1 MDIRTIKETPEE
13 VSNGLFL
20 EKIFE
25 LQKRLMEG
33 YIGKIEK
40 NLPMYPISINS
51 EQGQVVLKDF
61 SARVIEETAEG
72 YESTEEAIKIAESVG
87 WNIDLLNSDQF
98 EMIIN
103 HLQNSNEEQ
112 ADAFAFFTELFIY
125 ASIGP
130 SDIYAYINQRIL
142 KETDDSIENLDDLF
156 KFGAFVL
163 QNEGYVEPMLQL
175 FNLVTKD
182 MLENHGKDVRH
193 VLSYIP
199 GFRSTTREL
208 HSTEDHILWKVCY
221 HLNIGRNFLKNKTWK
236 QTQELTDGLRYQE
249 QIVKAFIYYCGYLK
263 VMGFTPETF
272 YVLFFKKHKVNCFRQ
287 ASNY

>member
-1 MDIRTIKETPEE
+1 MDIRTIKEAPEE
-13 VSNGLFL
+13 VNNGLFL

-25 LQKRLMEG
+25 LQKKLMEG

-40 NLPMYPISINS
+40 NLPRYPISINS

-61 SARVIEETAEG
+61 SAEG
-72 YESTEEAIKIAESVG
+72 YESTEEALKIAESVG
-87 WNIDLLNSDQF
+87 WNMDLLTSEQF
-98 EMIIN
+98 EMVIN
-103 HLQNSNEEQ
+103 NLQNSNEEQ

-125 ASIGP
+125 ANIGP
-130 SDIYAYINQRIL
+130 KDIYEYINQIIL
-142 KETDDSIENLDDLF
+142 KETDDVLENLDDLF
-156 KFGAFVL
+156 KFGAFIL
-163 QNEGYVEPMLQL
+163 QNEGYIEPTLKL
-175 FNLVTKD
+175 FNLVTED
-182 MLENHGKDVRH
+182 MLNDRGKDVKH

-199 GFRSTTREL
+199 GFRSTSPEL

-249 QIVKAFIYYCGYLK
+249 QIVKAFIYYCGYLR

>member
-13 VSNGLFL
+13 VKDGLFL

-51 EQGQVVLKDF
+51 EQGQLVLKDF

-72 YESTEEAIKIAESVG
+72 YESTEEAIRIAESVG
-87 WNIDLLNSDQF
+87 WNIDLLTHDQF
-98 EMIIN
+98 EMVIN

-125 ASIGP
+125 ANIGP
-130 SDIYAYINQRIL
+130 EDIYEYINQRIL
-142 KETDDSIENLDDLF
+142 KGTDHSVDNLNGLF
-156 KFGAFVL
+156 GFGHFIL
-163 QNEGYVEPMLQL
+163 QTEGYVEPKLQL
-175 FNLVTKD
+175 FNLVTEQLLVD
-182 MLENHGKDVRH
+182 HNKDVEH

-199 GFRSTTREL
+199 GFRSITREL
-208 HSTEDHILWKVCY
+208 HSKEDNMLWKVCY

-249 QIVKAFIYYCGYLK
+249 QIVRAFIAYCGYLS